1 MYDFISIGDSTLDVF
16 LQIHEATVSCQ
27 INKEQCLLCLEYAE
41 KIPVESVVKIP
52 GAGNASNAAVGA
64 SRLGLK
70 SAIVSVLGKDDIG
83 QEIMRGWKRE
93 KVGTTYVTFD
103 PKHDTNYSTVLS
115 FKGERTILTHSA
127 KRIYKLPRIDGA
139 KWVYYTALGPGHEHL
154 EKQLL
159 DHLKRKPHQQLCFN
173 PGTTQLRRGLK
184 AIKPVVRR
192 SNVFIVNKEEAER
205 LLEDGQRPIHSLLL
219 SLHALGP
226 KIVVITD
233 GPNGSHATDGKHIW
247 SLGIFEGPTIERTGA
262 GDAYATAL
270 VSALYHGIPISE
282 AMRWGTANSW
292 SVVQYIGPRKGLL
305 EKTKMK
311 TALRKFQHVKTRAE
325 MVILEHTAA

>member
-16 LQIHEATVSCQ
+16 LGIHQATVSCQ

-64 SRLGLK
+64 RRLGLTT
-70 SAIVSVLGKDDIG
+70 AIVSILGKDDIG
-83 QEIMRGWKRE
+83 EEIMRGWKKE
-93 KVGTTYVTFD
+93 KVATPYVTFD

-127 KRIYKLPRIDGA
+127 TRKYSLPNIDGA

-154 EKQLL
+154 ERQLL
-159 DHLKRKPHQQLCFN
+159 THLKRHPRQDLCFN
-173 PGTTQLRRGLK
+173 PGTTHLRRGLK
-184 AIKPVVRR
+184 AILPVIKR
-192 SNVFIVNKEEAER
+192 STVFIVNKEEAER
-205 LLEDGQRPIHSLLL
+205 LLQDGQRPIHNLLL

-262 GDAYATAL
+262 GDSYATAF
-270 VSALYHGIPISE
+270 VCALFHGNPVSE

-292 SVVQYIGPRKGLL
+292 SVVQHIGPRKGLL
-305 EKTKMK
+305 DRVAIKA
-311 TALRKFQHVKTRAE
+311 ALRKFARVKTRSE
-325 MVILEHTAA
+325 MVMLEHHV

>member
-64 SRLGLK
+64 RRLGLK

-83 QEIMRGWKRE
+83 QEIMLGWKKE
-93 KVGTTYVTFD
+93 KVATGYVTID
-103 PKHDTNYSTVLS
+103 PKHETNYSTVLS

-127 KRIYKLPRIDGA
+127 TRKYVLPRIDGA
-139 KWVYYTALGPGHEHL
+139 KWVYYTSLGPGHEHL

-159 DHLKRKPHQQLCFN
+159 AHLKKHPHQKLCFN
-173 PGTTQLRRGLK
+173 PGTTHLRRGLK

-192 SNVFIVNKEEAER
+192 SDVFIVNKEEAER
-205 LLEDGQRPIHSLLL
+205 LLEDGQRPIHNLLL
-219 SLHALGP
+219 ALHQLGP

-233 GPNGSHATDGKHIW
+233 GPTGSHATDGKHIW

-270 VSALYHGIPISE
+270 VAALCYGNHISE

-305 EKTKMK
+305 ERPAMK
-311 TALRKFQHVKTRAE
+311 AALRKFARVKTRSE
-325 MVILEHTAA
+325 LVLLEHAV